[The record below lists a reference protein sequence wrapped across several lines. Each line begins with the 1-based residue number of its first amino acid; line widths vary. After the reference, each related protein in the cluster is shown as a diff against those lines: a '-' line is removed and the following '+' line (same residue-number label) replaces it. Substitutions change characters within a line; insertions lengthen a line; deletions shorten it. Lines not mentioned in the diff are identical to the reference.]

1 MSNEPERRPRHHAV
15 VDALVRRST
24 ADGDWDDRREAAAA
38 GLLAAAVDLGPA
50 APALVSS
57 AHGAFERMLL
67 TMPAYVFDGDDN
79 PLRAAY
85 ADLLEKLPDEV
96 GFVVAAHESVQ
107 DRVAALF
114 DEVGRP
120 QPMLAVMPDHV
131 HFSVWAEDGCVCAV
145 DADSRRTFLLEPF
158 SFPRYGDSLI
168 ADAVSNRAD
177 VEHSQ
182 TPLYF
187 QGGNVLIGDA
197 FWLIG
202 ADYPANTLGYVGRV
216 LLPEPDE
223 TPEEAVRRLYG
234 EHLDTERTLAYVGST
249 VPVPTQTERPFELD
263 GEPWTEV
270 LHLGN
275 RPGTVQP
282 LFHIDMFL
290 SLAGR
295 GPDGRYRAF
304 VGDPGLAARILGND
318 PWPHAMQDVFDDI
331 AVQLADAGF
340 AVLRNPLPLVYV
352 DDLPSRT
359 RYWYF
364 ATANNA
370 LVEIDDVRK
379 RVWLPAYGFGAWPEL
394 QATDAANVAAWRDI
408 GFEATLLTDFHPFA
422 ENLGSV
428 HCIKKYL
435 GRRDPSGAEP
445 S

>member
-1 MSNEPERRPRHHAV
+1 MSNEPELRARHYAA
-15 VDALVRRST
+15 VDALVRRTT
-24 ADGDWDDRREAAAA
+24 ADADWPDRREIAADDLRAER
-38 GLLAAAVDLGPA
+38 LDLGPA
-50 APALVSS
+50 APSLVSS
-57 AHGAFERMLL
+57 AHGAFDRMLL

-85 ADLLEKLPDEV
+85 SDLLRKLPAEV

-114 DEVGRP
+114 VEAGRP
-120 QPMLAVMPDHV
+120 EPTIAVMPDDV
-131 HFSVWAEDGCVCAV
+131 HFSVWAEDGYVCAV
-145 DADSRRTFLLEPF
+145 DSETRRTFLLEPF

-168 ADAVSNRAD
+168 ADAVSERAG
-177 VEHSQ
+177 VEHTQ

-187 QGGNVLIGDA
+187 QGGNVLVGDA

-202 ADYPANTLGYVGRV
+202 ADYPANSLGYVGRV
-216 LLPEPDE
+216 LLPDPDE

-234 EHLDTERTLAYVGST
+234 RHLDTDRTLAYVGSSI
-249 VPVPTQTERPFELD
+249 PVPSQTERTFELD
-263 GEPWTEV
+263 GAAWTEV
-270 LHLGN
+270 LHMGN

-295 GPDGRYRAF
+295 APDGRYRVF
-304 VGDPGLAARILGND
+304 VGDPGLAARILETD
-318 PWPHAMQDVFDDI
+318 PWPHAMQEVFDDI
-331 AVQLADAGF
+331 ADQLADAGF

-352 DDLPSRT
+352 DDVASRT

-370 LVEIDDVRK
+370 LVEIDEVRR

-394 QATDAANVAAWRDI
+394 RATDAANVAAWTDL
-408 GFEATLLTDFHPFA
+408 GFEASLLADFHPFA
-422 ENLGSV
+422 ENLGAV

-435 GRRDPSGAEP
+435 GRREPSGAEP